1 MNSWSRRGRL
11 ASTALSIRPG
21 TPFFAK
27 RVDPAWK
34 EERLPAFEAVLSR
47 FPEVQA
53 AVLAEARAASWQ
65 ESVLVVGLWLAP
77 EVRAFPLKVRE
88 VFDRVAN
95 ALRGILPEGESAL
108 LPVHGETERLFAQV
122 DEPVFVR
129 DHRAFAA
136 RRRSFAASPMRAAI
150 NPFVTQ

>member
-1 MNSWSRRGRL
+1 MHYRHRRECLG
-11 ASTALSIRPG
+11 STALSIRPG

-34 EERLPAFEAVLSR
+34 EERLPAFDAVLSA
-47 FPEVQA
+47 FPEVEA
-53 AVLAEARAASWQ
+53 AVLAEARAASWR

-88 VFDRVAN
+88 LFDRVAQ

-129 DHRAFAA
+129 DRGAFA
-136 RRRSFAASPMRAAI
+136 RRRTFAASRPVRTAV